1 VRVACEAGSPAS
13 LEGGRLGGRV
23 LAAAGPWRS
32 SGGWWGPEAWEVET
46 WQVELAAGGVYQLAR
61 SGDTWCV
68 EGMLD

>member
-1 VRVACEAGSPAS
+1 
-13 LEGGRLGGRV
+13 V

-32 SGGWWGPEAWEVET
+32 SAGWWGPEAWEVET